1 MLPPLVVVM
10 IVPSSPQA
18 QPLFAS
24 KKKMLRRVL
33 VVPDTC
39 VDQVMPPSIVFNM
52 VPDSP
57 AAHPVD
63 RSMNLMAFSCSV
75 TGSPLMGVQ
84 IWAWMCICSAR
95 KRSDRTSVG
104 RLADFNDRKAGS
116 FCIQEG

>member
-1 MLPPLVVVM
+1 MLPPFVVVM

-24 KKKMLRRVL
+24 RKKMLRRVL

-75 TGSPLMGVQ
+75 VGSPLMGVQ
-84 IWAWMCICSAR
+84 TWACNCICSTGI
-95 KRSDRTSVG
+95 RSNRTSID
-104 RLADFNDRKAGS
+104 RLTGFNDKKAGS
-116 FCIQEG
+116 LSIQEG